1 MEYFFLD
8 PVTGLILLVCY
19 QLYQSREQRNS
30 KNLLTKQ
37 GYRHIFSGG
46 GNNFIAFNAEN
57 GMMRFGQLSKLK
69 YVERPITYLT
79 NYEWKWVERNAQ
91 KVTNKFFLYISDVDY
106 SMHEIFY
113 GERERQAEVEWA
125 NFQAVVSECVTGQ
138 YREVKSMERN
148 DSYDFFVSHA
158 SEDKNDFVRPL
169 VNAMSNLGLNIW
181 YDEFSLEIGDSLRR
195 TIDHGLGN
203 SRYGIVVLSED
214 FFNKQWPQYELDALV
229 NKSMSGE
236 KVILPVWHGVEHYDV
251 SKYSHSLADKVA
263 FSSKHLSVEDM
274 AKEFLKLI
282 QKNG

>member
-1 MEYFFLD
+1 MEYFFLV
-8 PVTGLILLVCY
+8 PLTGLFLLVFY
-19 QLYQSREQRNS
+19 QLYQSREQKRS
-30 KNLLTKQ
+30 KNLLIEQ

-46 GNNFIAFNAEN
+46 GNSFIAFNIEN
-57 GMMRFGQLSKLK
+57 GMMRFGRLSKLN

-79 NYEWKWVERNAQ
+79 KYEWKWIERNAE

-113 GERERQAEVEWA
+113 GNSQRLAEMEWA
-125 NFQAVVSECVTGQ
+125 KFQAVVSECIAGQ
-138 YREVKSMERN
+138 YREVKSIERD

-158 SEDKNDFVRPL
+158 SEDKSDFVRPL
-169 VNAMSNLGLNIW
+169 VNAMSDLGLNIW
-181 YDEFSLEIGDSLRR
+181 YDEFLLEIGDSLRR
-195 TIDHGLGN
+195 KIDHGLGR
-203 SRYGIVVLSED
+203 SRYGIVILSKA

-229 NKSMSGE
+229 NKSMSGD

-251 SKYSHSLADKVA
+251 SQYSHSLADKVA

-282 QKNG
+282 QRNG